1 MLRTIY
7 IPWYIPWYI
16 LWYMGYVLWWYV
28 ASQVRARGQPPRK
41 FHFFAKN
48 LKIRVF
54 FYVILTFLVF
64 VGVFGLRNL
73 SRIRDLVN
81 TVLFRQGSV
90 SKLAR
95 GEKL

>member
-1 MLRTIY
+1 MLSTIY
-7 IPWYIPWYI
+7 LPWYIPWYI

-28 ASQVRARGQPPRK
+28 ASQVRAEGQPPRK

-54 FYVILTFLVF
+54 YAIFTCFVF
-64 VGVFGLRNL
+64 FDVFGLRNL

>member
-1 MLRTIY
+1 MLSTIY
-7 IPWYIPWYI
+7 LPWYIPWYI
-16 LWYMGYVLWWYV
+16 LWYIRYLLWWYV
-28 ASQVRARGQPPRK
+28 ASLVRAQGQPPRK
-41 FHFFAKN
+41 FNFFAKN
-48 LKIRVF
+48 LKFCVF
-54 FYVILTFLVF
+54 VYVIFTFLIF
-64 VGVFGLRNL
+64 VDVFGLRNL